1 MTRGKRHSQAEIAA
15 KLAEADDL
23 ASQGKLQS
31 DIANALGV
39 SVMTL
44 HRWRHRPSSNAPLS
58 SEAMASI
65 LATETEGFEQEP
77 GKSRRLSE
85 LQYENSR
92 LRRLVIDLLLEKMK
106 LEDTARIKPEARTKQ
121 SRPATIVRTESQSPR
136 PASRPPLA
144 PIDC

>member
-58 SEAMASI
+58 SEAVASI
-65 LATETEGFEQEP
+65 LAEQEP
-77 GKSRRLSE
+77 GKSPRLSE

-121 SRPATIVRTESQSPR
+121 SRPATIVRTESQAPR

>member
-1 MTRGKRHSQAEIAA
+1 MTRGKRHSQAEISA
-15 KLAEADDL
+15 KLAEADGL

-58 SEAMASI
+58 SEAVASI
-65 LATETEGFEQEP
+65 LAEQEP
-77 GKSRRLSE
+77 GKSPRLSE

-121 SRPATIVRTESQSPR
+121 SRPGTIVRTESQAPR

>member
-1 MTRGKRHSQAEIAA
+1 MTRGKRHSQAEISA
-15 KLAEADDL
+15 KLAEADGL

-58 SEAMASI
+58 SEAVASI
-65 LATETEGFEQEP
+65 LAEQEP
-77 GKSRRLSE
+77 GKSPRLSE

-121 SRPATIVRTESQSPR
+121 SRPATIVRTESQAPR

>member
-15 KLAEADDL
+15 KLTEADDL

-58 SEAMASI
+58 SEAVASI
-65 LATETEGFEQEP
+65 LAEQEP
-77 GKSRRLSE
+77 GKSPRLSE

-121 SRPATIVRTESQSPR
+121 SGPATIVRTESQAPR